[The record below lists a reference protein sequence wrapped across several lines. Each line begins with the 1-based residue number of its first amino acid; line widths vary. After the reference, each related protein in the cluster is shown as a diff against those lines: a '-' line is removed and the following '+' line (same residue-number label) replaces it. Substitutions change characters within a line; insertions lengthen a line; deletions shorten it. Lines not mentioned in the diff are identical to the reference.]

1 MSAARRT
8 LVELAR
14 QGDPDAFAVIATE
27 ATDRLY
33 AIAFRILRDPDLA
46 RDAVQETLL
55 NAWRDLSGLR
65 DPDRIDPWLYRLLVR
80 ACYFE
85 ARQRR
90 KAIALTHLPALRSLG
105 AVPTSQVD
113 DQEQLERGFRRLSPE
128 QRTVVVLRFYL
139 DLPLTEVA
147 AIMGIPV
154 GTARSRLHYAMSGLK
169 AALQAD
175 NRSIGLELDSA

>member
-1 MSAARRT
+1 VSAARRT

-85 ARQRR
+85 ARQRLAGR
-90 KAIALTHLPALRSLG
+90 SGRIGPGRRQPHPDRPGWFAGHCPGSVNVGGGSSLAIGRRDVVDPSADGRHLRPG
-105 AVPTSQVD
+105 KHF
-113 DQEQLERGFRRLSPE
+113 G
-128 QRTVVVLRFYL
+128 
-139 DLPLTEVA
+139 
-147 AIMGIPV
+147 
-154 GTARSRLHYAMSGLK
+154 SRV
-169 AALQAD
+169 
-175 NRSIGLELDSA
+175 